1 MFLLLCTGSCG
12 NADIERKGC
21 DAMDAFV
28 EQIVSKKKG
37 GKEIGIIVGS
47 LVLLAALLFAG
58 YLF

>member
-1 MFLLLCTGSCG
+1 
-12 NADIERKGC
+12 
-21 DAMDAFV
+21 MDAFV
-28 EQIVSKKKG
+28 EQIVSKKRE